1 MNSQPKPSEN
11 GAIMLTKLEWGVV
24 LSLLASAGSIIF
36 SAGIIWTTVQQHD
49 REILMLKAK
58 ADENTDRLARIE
70 TKLDI
75 VISDQLK
82 GTQ

>member
-1 MNSQPKPSEN
+1 MTNQPKPSEN

-49 REILMLKAK
+49 REILMLKTK

-82 GTQ
+82 GAQ

>member
-24 LSLLASAGSIIF
+24 LSLLARAGSIIF

-49 REILMLKAK
+49 REILMLKTK

>member
-1 MNSQPKPSEN
+1 MSNQEQSREN
-11 GAIMLTKLEWGVV
+11 GAVMLTKLEWGVV
-24 LSLLASAGSIIF
+24 LSMLASAGSIIF

-49 REILMLKAK
+49 REILMLKTK

>member
-1 MNSQPKPSEN
+1 MNNQPKPTEN

-49 REILMLKAK
+49 REILMLKTK

>member
-1 MNSQPKPSEN
+1 MSIQEQSKENS
-11 GAIMLTKLEWGVV
+11 AVMLTKLEWGVV